1 MKFEDLLKR
10 AKRGDKDALEE
21 IFRMYRPLLVK
32 NSMDFGIFDEDL
44 FQELSATLL
53 HCITLFKLEME

>member
-1 MKFEDLLKR
+1 MTFEELLNR
-10 AKRGDKDALEE
+10 AKRGDKDAQEE

-32 NSMDFGIFDEDL
+32 NSMNMGIFDEDL

-53 HCITLFKLEME
+53 HCIALFKL

>member
-1 MKFEDLLKR
+1 MKFEDLLSR
-10 AKRGDKDALEE
+10 AKRGDKDAQEE

-32 NSMDFGIFDEDL
+32 NSMNMDIFDEDL

-53 HCITLFKLEME
+53 HCIALFKL